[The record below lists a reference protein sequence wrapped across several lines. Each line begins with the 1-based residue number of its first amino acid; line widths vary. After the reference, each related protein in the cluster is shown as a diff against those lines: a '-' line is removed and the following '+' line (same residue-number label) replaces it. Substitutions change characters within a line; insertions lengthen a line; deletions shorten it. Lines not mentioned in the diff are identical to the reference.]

1 MDINQCIWDTN
12 SNTDI
17 NSGKLNITLI
27 IFGWAWSKNEY
38 DLLGHRALKS
48 TVSQSLIYEV
58 S

>member
-1 MDINQCIWDTN
+1 MDINQCISDTN

-38 DLLGHRALKS
+38 DLLCHRTLKS
-48 TVSQSLIYEV
+48 TVSQSLIYEM

>member
-1 MDINQCIWDTN
+1 MDINQCVSDTN

-38 DLLGHRALKS
+38 GLLGHRTLKS
-48 TVSQSLIYEV
+48 TVSQSLIYEMC
-58 S
+58 